1 MYEKRYVPL
10 ASDAGYFQIL
20 RNGKFFE
27 SCDIGE
33 ISQRMRE
40 LCGNDRIE
48 RNKLI
53 KLLNTFKEVT
63 SC

>member
-1 MYEKRYVPL
+1 MFEKRYVPL

-33 ISQRMRE
+33 VAQRLRE
-40 LCGNDRIE
+40 LCGNATIARQSLT
-48 RNKLI
+48 KLA
-53 KLLNTFKEVT
+53 KEV
-63 SC
+63 